1 MSTQRLKLERL
12 ESREVPAI
20 LIQLDY
26 SRDTSGF
33 FNSAEARATMER
45 VASDIG
51 NTLTANLAA
60 LTPGGGNTWTAT
72 FFDPSTGNTVNL
84 SNLSVG
90 ANTLR
95 LFVGARNLPGTT
107 AGYGGYGGY
116 SMSGSQAWMNLVQN
130 RGSSGFAPWGGSITF
145 DTNQNWHFGTT
156 TAGLDPTE
164 LDFYSVAAH
173 ELGHVLGIGTA
184 PQWTANRSGSTFRG
198 AHSMTTYGGAVPLSS
213 DGAHWADGVT
223 SNGQHTSYD
232 PVLPLGQRVGHTAL
246 DAAALRDLG
255 WNSTGAPLSPPASP
269 PAPPP
274 VATVPL
280 ANVEPVALGGGDGFV
295 TLYASTVTSQLVS
308 TGIRLQPFAGYRGSV
323 RVATGDF
330 DGDGVQD
337 VATATAAGPDTML
350 RVTSGRGFDLF
361 GPSVI
366 VGGYRQGLQLAA
378 GDVDGNGSDE
388 LLLAAGE
395 GVAPLVFVTTFGG
408 GGLGVMASFVAFDA
422 AGYTGGIRVAAG
434 DLNRDGYDDV
444 VVTSA
449 SGGGVV
455 MGYSGAALRQGAPGV
470 LFGASVPFGGPVG
483 LNAAIGDTD
492 GDGYEDLALAFE
504 RGGPGV
510 VATWS
515 GRVLTQN
522 LGAPLNALP
531 MQSLFS
537 AMSGNTGTRIAARDV
552 NGDGRD
558 EIIAVSAFPTTPV
571 VSVTTLGQ
579 ALTGVGG
586 PALFTQTAGG
596 GEGIYA
602 GAEREVFTASSDPRS
617 GMCQCGGCAAL
628 AALAD
633 RTDPLLADPLAV

>member
-1 MSTQRLKLERL
+1 MNSQRLKLERL

-33 FNSAEARATMER
+33 FNNAEARATLER

-60 LTPGGGNTWTAT
+60 LAPGGANTWTAT

-84 SNLSVG
+84 QNLSVG
-90 ANTLR
+90 ANTIH

-107 AGYGGYGGY
+107 AGFGGFGGY
-116 SMSGSQAWMNLVQN
+116 SMRGSGAWMNLVQS
-130 RGSSGFAPWGGSITF
+130 RGNTGFATWGGSITF
-145 DTNQNWHFGTT
+145 DTTQNWHFGTS
-156 TAGLDPTE
+156 TAGLDTNE

-184 PQWTANRSGSTFRG
+184 PQWTALRAGNTFRG
-198 AHSMTTYGGAVPLSS
+198 ASAMATYGGAVPLSS
-213 DGAHWADGVT
+213 DGSHWADGVT

-232 PVLPLGQRVGHTAL
+232 PILPLGQRVGHTAL

-255 WNSTGAPLSPPASP
+255 WNNAGGGAPVSP

-274 VATVPL
+274 VQQVPL

-295 TLYASTVTSQLVS
+295 TLYASTVTGQLIS

-337 VATATAAGPDTML
+337 IATATAAGPDTML

-361 GPSVI
+361 GPSVL
-366 VGGYRQGLQLAA
+366 VGGYRRGLQLAA

-408 GGLGVMASFVAFDA
+408 GGLGVLTSFVAFDA

-444 VVTSA
+444 VVTSGT
-449 SGGGVV
+449 GGGVV
-455 MGYSGAALRQGAPGV
+455 MAYSGAALRQGAPAA
-470 LFGASVPFGGPVG
+470 LFGPSVPFGGPIG
-483 LNAAIGDTD
+483 LNAAIGDFD
-492 GDGYEDLALAFE
+492 GDGFEDLALSFE
-504 RGGPGV
+504 RGGPGA

-515 GRVLTQN
+515 GRVLTEN
-522 LGAPLNALP
+522 PGAGLNALP
-531 MQSLFS
+531 MQSLFLS
-537 AMSGNTGTRIAARDV
+537 MSGNTGTRLAARDV

-558 EIIAVSAFPTTPV
+558 EVVAVSANPGTPV
-571 VSVTTLGQ
+571 VSVTTFAQ
-579 ALTGVGG
+579 AQTGAGG
-586 PALFTQTAGG
+586 PAVFTQTAGG

-602 GAEREVFTASSDPRS
+602 GAEREVFTASADPQS
-617 GMCQCGGCAAL
+617 GRCHCGGCSAL
-628 AALAD
+628 AALID
-633 RTDPLLADPLAV
+633 TTDPLLSDPLAV